1 MVVIKEPISFQ
12 WDRGNIGKNEKSHEV
27 TEKEAE
33 ETFFDKKKVI
43 YKDKF
48 HSEKEDRF
56 ILIGKTREKRL
67 LYLVFTK
74 RGTKMRIISARD
86 INRKEVKYYVEK
98 T

>member
-43 YKDKF
+43 YTDKF